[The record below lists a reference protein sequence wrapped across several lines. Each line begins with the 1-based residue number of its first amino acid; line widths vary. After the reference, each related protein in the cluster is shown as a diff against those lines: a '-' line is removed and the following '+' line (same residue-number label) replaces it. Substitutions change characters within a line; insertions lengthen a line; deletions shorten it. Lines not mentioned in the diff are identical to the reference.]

1 MPMASRHKPNV
12 EFIFMFVSSSLPAQK
27 MPPMSFFKTQT
38 FIDVFKIFW

>member
-12 EFIFMFVSSSLPAQK
+12 EFIFMFVSSSLSAQK
-27 MPPMSFFKTQT
+27 MPPMSYFEPQT